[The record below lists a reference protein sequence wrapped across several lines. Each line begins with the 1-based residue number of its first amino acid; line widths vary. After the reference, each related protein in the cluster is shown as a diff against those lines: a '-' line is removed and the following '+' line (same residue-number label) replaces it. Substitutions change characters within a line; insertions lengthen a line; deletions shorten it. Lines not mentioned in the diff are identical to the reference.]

1 MRCGVV
7 IKARV
12 NPTGASFSFHS
23 ATTACAVAG
32 YSLLIGRFSRTTG
45 AVSTACA
52 VSKRFFAERVFVFPV
67 LEEKSAAAVTADTA
81 SLSGLSPGVGIGF
94 GVGTGTG
101 AGAEAAQQGGLM
113 GMLFPL
119 AIFVLIFYFFIIR
132 PQKKRDKQQKN
143 MIDSISR
150 GDQIITIGGFY
161 GTVREV
167 RDDSFQIEIAEGVRV
182 TILKSAVQGKRN
194 TSSANTAKSEASA
207 S

>member
-1 MRCGVV
+1 M
-7 IKARV
+7 AESTTAV
-12 NPTGASFSFHS
+12 NPCGGSAPSTG
-23 ATTACAVAG
+23 G
-32 YSLLIGRFSRTTG
+32 
-45 AVSTACA
+45 
-52 VSKRFFAERVFVFPV
+52 
-67 LEEKSAAAVTADTA
+67 
-81 SLSGLSPGVGIGF
+81 
-94 GVGTGTG
+94 G
-101 AGAEAAQQGGLM
+101 AGAEGGAAQQGGLM

-143 MIDSISR
+143 MIDSIAR

-182 TILKSAVQGKRN
+182 TILKSAVQGKRS
-194 TSSANTAKSEASA
+194 TATAKTEASA

>member
-1 MRCGVV
+1 M
-7 IKARV
+7 AESTTAV
-12 NPTGASFSFHS
+12 NPCGGSAPSTG
-23 ATTACAVAG
+23 G
-32 YSLLIGRFSRTTG
+32 
-45 AVSTACA
+45 
-52 VSKRFFAERVFVFPV
+52 
-67 LEEKSAAAVTADTA
+67 
-81 SLSGLSPGVGIGF
+81 
-94 GVGTGTG
+94 G
-101 AGAEAAQQGGLM
+101 AGAEGGAAQQGGLM

-143 MIDSISR
+143 MIDSIAR

-182 TILKSAVQGKRN
+182 TILKSAVQGKRAV
-194 TSSANTAKSEASA
+194 STAKTEAA